1 MKANKLN
8 IFIDKPIK
16 EVFNYSLESNIE
28 NIMNDKKVVLVTGGT
43 SGIGLGTIEYLLEQ
57 GNYEIISLSRGDKNL
72 SLAKEKLGENT
83 NKITFLQGDISK
95 EEDCRKIYEEINK
108 KYSKLDGLVNSAG
121 IIKLGGIEKQTLE
134 EWNNSININL
144 TGMFLLTKTLLP
156 LLKKGKNTSIVNI
169 SSMSSERAGGSIAYC
184 ASKAG
189 VDMLTKY
196 MGQELGKYNIRV
208 NSVNP
213 AAVYTNIYVA
223 SGDYTQEGYDKWSK
237 EKATLYPL
245 GRIGDAKKDIAP
257 TIEFLLSDKSLWTTG
272 SIYLVDGGKSI

>member
-1 MKANKLN
+1 M
-8 IFIDKPIK
+8 ID
-16 EVFNYSLESNIE
+16 N
-28 NIMNDKKVVLVTGGT
+28 KKVVLVTGGT

-57 GNYEIISLSRGDKNL
+57 GNYEVISLSRGDKNL
-72 SLAKEKLGENT
+72 FLAKEKLGDNSI
-83 NKITFLQGDISK
+83 KVTFLQGDISNVK
-95 EEDCRKIYEEINK
+95 DCEKIYNEIDR
-108 KYSKLDGLVNSAG
+108 KYGKLDGLVNSAG
-121 IIKLGGIEKQTLE
+121 IIKLGGIEEQTIE

-144 TGMFLLTKTLLP
+144 TGIFLLTKTLLP
-156 LLKKGKNTSIVNI
+156 LLKKGTNTSVVNI

-223 SGDYTQEGYDKWSK
+223 SGDYTQEGYDKWSEDK
-237 EKATLYPL
+237 KKLYPL

-257 TIEFLLSDKSLWTTG
+257 TIEFLLSDKSSWTTG
-272 SIYLVDGGKSI
+272 AIYLVDGGKSI

>member
-1 MKANKLN
+1 M
-8 IFIDKPIK
+8 
-16 EVFNYSLESNIE
+16 
-28 NIMNDKKVVLVTGGT
+28 KVVLVTGGA

-57 GNYEIISLSRGDKNL
+57 GNYEIISLSKGKNNIL
-72 SLAKEKLGENT
+72 SAKEKLADKA
-83 NKITFLQGDISK
+83 NKVTFIQGDISK
-95 EEDCRKIYEEINK
+95 EEDCKNVYEEIES
-108 KYSKLDGLVNSAG
+108 KYGRLDGLVNSAG
-121 IIKLGGIEKQTLE
+121 IIKLGGIEEQTLE
-134 EWNNSININL
+134 EWNDSININL
-144 TGMFLLTKTLLP
+144 TGIFLLTKTLVP
-156 LLKKGKNTSIVNI
+156 LLKKGTNSSIVNI

-196 MGQELGKYNIRV
+196 MGQELAKYNIRV

-223 SGDYTQEGYDKWSK
+223 SGDYTQEAYDKWSK
-237 EKATLYPL
+237 DKKKLYPL

-257 TIEFLLSDKSLWTTG
+257 TIEFLLSEKSLWTTG

>member
-1 MKANKLN
+1 
-8 IFIDKPIK
+8 
-16 EVFNYSLESNIE
+16 
-28 NIMNDKKVVLVTGGT
+28 MNNKKVVLVTGGT

-57 GNYEIISLSRGDKNL
+57 GNYEVISLSRGDINL
-72 SLAKEKLGENT
+72 SLAKEKLGD
-83 NKITFLQGDISK
+83 KSSKVTFLQGDISNA
-95 EEDCRKIYEEINK
+95 EDCKKIYNEINN
-108 KYSKLDGLVNSAG
+108 KYEKLDGLVNSAG
-121 IIKLGGIEKQTLE
+121 IIKLGGIEEQTLE

-144 TGMFLLTKTLLP
+144 TGIFLLTKTLLP
-156 LLKKGKNTSIVNI
+156 LLKKGTNTSVVNI

-223 SGDYTQEGYDKWSK
+223 SGDYTQEGYDKWSEDK
-237 EKATLYPL
+237 KKLYPL

-272 SIYLVDGGKSI
+272 AIYLVDGGKSV

>member
-1 MKANKLN
+1 MK
-8 IFIDKPIK
+8 
-16 EVFNYSLESNIE
+16 
-28 NIMNDKKVVLVTGGT
+28 
-43 SGIGLGTIEYLLEQ
+43 
-57 GNYEIISLSRGDKNL
+57 
-72 SLAKEKLGENT
+72 
-83 NKITFLQGDISK
+83 
-95 EEDCRKIYEEINK
+95 NK
-108 KYSKLDGLVNSAG
+108 KKYNRLDGLVNSAG
-121 IIKLGGIEKQTLE
+121 IIKLGGIEEQTLE
-134 EWNNSININL
+134 EWNNSISINL
-144 TGMFLLTKTLLP
+144 TGIFLLTKTLLP
-156 LLKKGKNTSIVNI
+156 LLKKGTNPSIVNI

-223 SGDYTQEGYDKWSK
+223 SGDYTQEGYDKWSEDK
-237 EKATLYPL
+237 KKLYPL
-245 GRIGDAKKDIAP
+245 GRIGAAKKDIAP

>member
-1 MKANKLN
+1 MANK
-8 IFIDKPIK
+8 KT
-16 EVFNYSLESNIE
+16 
-28 NIMNDKKVVLVTGGT
+28 VLVTGGT

-57 GNYEIISLSRGDKNL
+57 GNYEVLSVSRGNKNI
-72 SLAKEKLGENT
+72 SLAKKKLGE
-83 NKITFLQGDISK
+83 KSDQVIFIQGDISK
-95 EEDCRKIYEEINK
+95 EEDCKKIYNEIENK
-108 KYSKLDGLVNSAG
+108 YGKLDGLVNSAG
-121 IIKLGGIEKQTLE
+121 IIKLGGIEEQTLE
-134 EWNNSININL
+134 EWNNAININL
-144 TGMFLLTKTLLP
+144 TAIFLLSKTLLP
-156 LLKKGKNTSIVNI
+156 LLKKGINTSVVNI

-223 SGDYTQEGYDKWSK
+223 SGDYTQEGYDKWSE
-237 EKATLYPL
+237 EKAPSYPL
-245 GRIGDAKKDIAP
+245 GRIGDAKKDLAP

-272 SIYLVDGGKSI
+272 AIYLVDGGKSI

>member
-1 MKANKLN
+1 M
-8 IFIDKPIK
+8 ID
-16 EVFNYSLESNIE
+16 N
-28 NIMNDKKVVLVTGGT
+28 KKVVLVTGGT

-57 GNYEIISLSRGDKNL
+57 ENYKIISLSRGDKNL
-72 SLAKEKLGENT
+72 FLAKEKLG
-83 NKITFLQGDISK
+83 NKANKVTFLNGDISK
-95 EEDCRKIYEEINK
+95 EEDCKKVYNEIDRKYG
-108 KYSKLDGLVNSAG
+108 KLDGLVNSAG
-121 IIKLGGIEKQTLE
+121 IIKLGGIEEQTIE

-144 TGMFLLTKTLLP
+144 TGIFLLTKTLLP
-156 LLKKGKNTSIVNI
+156 LLKKGTNTSVVNI

-223 SGDYTQEGYDKWSK
+223 SGDYTQEGYDKWSEDK
-237 EKATLYPL
+237 KKLYPL
-245 GRIGDAKKDIAP
+245 GRIGDAQKDIAP

-272 SIYLVDGGKSI
+272 AIYLVDGGKSI

>member
-1 MKANKLN
+1 M
-8 IFIDKPIK
+8 
-16 EVFNYSLESNIE
+16 IE
-28 NIMNDKKVVLVTGGT
+28 KKVVLITGGT

-57 GNYEIISLSRGDKNL
+57 ENYEVISLSRGNKNL
-72 SLAKEKLGENT
+72 SIAKERLGDKA
-83 NKITFLQGDISK
+83 NKVIFLQGDIGN
-95 EEDCRKIYEEINK
+95 EDDCKKIYNEIDSR
-108 KYSKLDGLVNSAG
+108 YGKLDGLVNSAG
-121 IIKLGGIEKQTLE
+121 IIKLGGIEEQTIE

-144 TGMFLLTKTLLP
+144 TGIFLLTKTLLP
-156 LLKKGKNTSIVNI
+156 LLKKGTNTSVVNI

-223 SGDYTQEGYDKWSK
+223 SGDYTQESYDKWSEDK
-237 EKATLYPL
+237 KKFYPL

-272 SIYLVDGGKSI
+272 AIYLVDGGKSI

>member
-1 MKANKLN
+1 MVDN
-8 IFIDKPIK
+8 
-16 EVFNYSLESNIE
+16 
-28 NIMNDKKVVLVTGGT
+28 KKVVLVTGGT

-57 GNYEIISLSRGDKNL
+57 RNYELISLSRGDKNL
-72 SLAKEKLGENT
+72 SLAKEKLGSDS
-83 NKITFLQGDISK
+83 NKVTFLQGDISNI
-95 EEDCRKIYEEINK
+95 EDCKKIYNEIYS
-108 KYSKLDGLVNSAG
+108 KYGKLDGLVNSAG
-121 IIKLGGIEKQTLE
+121 IIKLGGIEEQTLE

-144 TGMFLLTKTLLP
+144 TGIFLLTKTLLS
-156 LLKKGKNTSIVNI
+156 LLKKGTNASIVNI

-223 SGDYTQEGYDKWSK
+223 SGDYTQEGYDKWSE
-237 EKATLYPL
+237 EK
-245 GRIGDAKKDIAP
+245 KK
-257 TIEFLLSDKSLWTTG
+257 
-272 SIYLVDGGKSI
+272 Y

>member
-1 MKANKLN
+1 M
-8 IFIDKPIK
+8 
-16 EVFNYSLESNIE
+16 IE
-28 NIMNDKKVVLVTGGT
+28 KKVVLITGGT

-57 GNYEIISLSRGDKNL
+57 ENYKVISLSRGNKNL
-72 SLAKEKLGENT
+72 SIAKERLGDKA
-83 NKITFLQGDISK
+83 NKVIFLQGDIGN
-95 EEDCRKIYEEINK
+95 EDDCKKIYNEIDSR
-108 KYSKLDGLVNSAG
+108 YGKLDGLVNSAG
-121 IIKLGGIEKQTLE
+121 IIKLGGIEEQTIE

-144 TGMFLLTKTLLP
+144 TGIFLLTKTLLP
-156 LLKKGKNTSIVNI
+156 LLKKGTNTSVVNI

-237 EKATLYPL
+237 EKAPLYPL

>member
-1 MKANKLN
+1 M
-8 IFIDKPIK
+8 
-16 EVFNYSLESNIE
+16 E
-28 NIMNDKKVVLVTGGT
+28 NKKVVLVTGGT

-57 GNYEIISLSRGDKNL
+57 GNYEVISVSRGDKNI
-72 SLAKEKLGENT
+72 SLAKEKLGEKANQV
-83 NKITFLQGDISK
+83 IFLHGDISK
-95 EEDCRKIYEEINK
+95 EEDCNKIYNEIES
-108 KYSKLDGLVNSAG
+108 KYGKLDGLVNSAG
-121 IIKLGGIEKQTLE
+121 IIKLGGIEEQTIE
-134 EWNNSININL
+134 EWNNAININL
-144 TGMFLLTKTLLP
+144 TAIFLLSKILLP
-156 LLKKGKNTSIVNI
+156 LLKNGTNTSVVNI

-208 NSVNP
+208 NAVNP

-223 SGDYTQEGYDKWSK
+223 SGDYTQEGYDKWSE
-237 EKATLYPL
+237 EKAPLYPL

-272 SIYLVDGGKSI
+272 AIYLVDGGKSI

>member
-1 MKANKLN
+1 M
-8 IFIDKPIK
+8 
-16 EVFNYSLESNIE
+16 LEEKI
-28 NIMNDKKVVLVTGGT
+28 VLITGGT
-43 SGIGLGTIEYLLEQ
+43 SGIGIGTIEYLLEQ

-72 SLAKEKLGENT
+72 SLAKQKLGN
-83 NKITFLQGDISK
+83 NANRITFLQGDISK
-95 EEDCRKIYEEINK
+95 EQDCKRIYEEIEK
-108 KYSKLDGLVNSAG
+108 KYNRLDGLVNSAG
-121 IIKLGGIEKQTLE
+121 IIKLGGIEEQTLE

-144 TGMFLLTKTLLP
+144 TGIFLLTKTLLP
-156 LLKKGKNTSIVNI
+156 LLKKGTNPSIVNI

-223 SGDYTQEGYDKWSK
+223 SGDYTQEGYDKWSEDK
-237 EKATLYPL
+237 KKLYPL

>member
-1 MKANKLN
+1 MENKK
-8 IFIDKPIK
+8 II
-16 EVFNYSLESNIE
+16 
-28 NIMNDKKVVLVTGGT
+28 LVTGGA
-43 SGIGLGTIEYLLEQ
+43 SGIGFGTIEYLLEQ
-57 GNYEIISLSRGDKNL
+57 GNYEVISVSKGAKNIA
-72 SLAKEKLGENT
+72 LAKEKLGNNA
-83 NKITFLQGDISK
+83 NKVTFLQGDIST
-95 EEDCRKIYEEINK
+95 EDDCKKIYNEIDS
-108 KYSKLDGLVNSAG
+108 KYGKLDGLVNSAG
-121 IIKLGGIEKQTLE
+121 IIKLGGIEEQTLE

-144 TGMFLLTKTLLP
+144 TGIFLLTKTLLP
-156 LLKKGKNTSIVNI
+156 LLKKGTNTSVVNI

-223 SGDYTQEGYDKWSK
+223 SGDYTQEGYDKWSEDK
-237 EKATLYPL
+237 KKLYPL

-272 SIYLVDGGKSI
+272 AIYLVDGGKSI

>member
-1 MKANKLN
+1 M
-8 IFIDKPIK
+8 
-16 EVFNYSLESNIE
+16 LEEKI
-28 NIMNDKKVVLVTGGT
+28 VLITGGT
-43 SGIGLGTIEYLLEQ
+43 SGIGFGTIEYLLEQ

-72 SLAKEKLGENT
+72 SLAKQKLGN
-83 NKITFLQGDISK
+83 NANRITFLQGDISK
-95 EEDCRKIYEEINK
+95 EQDCKRIYEEIEK
-108 KYSKLDGLVNSAG
+108 KYNRLDGLVNSAG
-121 IIKLGGIEKQTLE
+121 IIKLGGIEEQTLE

-144 TGMFLLTKTLLP
+144 TGIFLLTKTLLP
-156 LLKKGKNTSIVNI
+156 LLKKGTNPSIVNI

-223 SGDYTQEGYDKWSK
+223 SGDYTQEGYDKWSEDK
-237 EKATLYPL
+237 KKLYPL

-257 TIEFLLSDKSLWTTG
+257 TIEFLLSDKSLWTTD

>member
-1 MKANKLN
+1 M
-8 IFIDKPIK
+8 
-16 EVFNYSLESNIE
+16 LEEKI
-28 NIMNDKKVVLVTGGT
+28 VLITGGT

-72 SLAKEKLGENT
+72 SLAKQKLGDNA
-83 NKITFLQGDISK
+83 NRITFLQGDISK
-95 EEDCRKIYEEINK
+95 EQDCKRIYEEIEK
-108 KYSKLDGLVNSAG
+108 KYNRLDGLINSAG
-121 IIKLGGIEKQTLE
+121 IIKLGGIEEQTLE

-144 TGMFLLTKTLLP
+144 TGIFLLTKTLLP
-156 LLKKGKNTSIVNI
+156 LLKKGTNPSIVNI

-223 SGDYTQEGYDKWSK
+223 SGDYTQEGYDKWSEDK
-237 EKATLYPL
+237 KKLYPL
-245 GRIGDAKKDIAP
+245 GRIGYAKKDIAP